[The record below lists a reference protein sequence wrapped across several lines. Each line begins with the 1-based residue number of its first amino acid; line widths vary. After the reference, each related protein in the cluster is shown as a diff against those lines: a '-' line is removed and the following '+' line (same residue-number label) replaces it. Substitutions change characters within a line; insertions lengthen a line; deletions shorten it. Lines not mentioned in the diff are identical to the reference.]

1 MVSQALSTVFAD
13 LPSNPGQVAYSF
25 VLAGVPV
32 FPCVPTQKVPFKWS
46 RGLLDATTNLDVV
59 AQWWRRYPNANLA
72 VPTGTISGVVVVDV
86 DVHAVNGYAAFR
98 RARQHGLIPAPLA
111 VVRTPTGGMH
121 LYYPAASGGSQRSWQ
136 AAKAGIDFRGDGGYV
151 IVPPSRLRVQWALR
165 SYEVHML
172 RTDDVEPVDALRLR
186 EFLRPPRPI
195 RARTGAIGP
204 ARPSDVTRISAF
216 VGTLVEG
223 ERNSGLF
230 WAACRLVER
239 GLSPDEALGALGP
252 PAEAIGLPGWEIETT
267 VLSAYRNTTASP
279 TRTTSTPD
287 PFTRPES
294 PRASPAGRGL

>member
-1 MVSQALSTVFAD
+1 MVSQSLSTVLAD
-13 LPSNPGQVAYSF
+13 FPSNPGQVAYSF
-25 VLAGVPV
+25 ALAGVPV
-32 FPCVPTQKVPFKWS
+32 FPCVPTRKVPFKWS
-46 RGLLDATTNLDVV
+46 RGLLDATTDPDLV

-86 DVHAVNGYAAFR
+86 DVHAVNGYTAFR
-98 RARQHGLIPAPLA
+98 RARQHGLIPPPLA

-121 LYYPAASGGSQRSWQ
+121 LYYPTAPGVEQRSWQ

-151 IVPPSRLRVQWALR
+151 VAPPSRLQVQRALR

-172 RTDDVEPVDALRLR
+172 RTGDVEPVDALRLR

-195 RARTGAIGP
+195 RTRTRAIGP
-204 ARPSDVTRISAF
+204 ARPGDVTRISAF

-239 GLSPDEALGALGP
+239 GLPPEETLAALGP
-252 PAEAIGLPGWEIETT
+252 RAEAVGLPRWEIETT
-267 VLSAYRNTTASP
+267 VLSAYRNAASAP
-279 TRTTSTPD
+279 TPTPR
-287 PFTRPES
+287 RPGPLERRE
-294 PRASPAGRGL
+294 PVRASPAGRGL